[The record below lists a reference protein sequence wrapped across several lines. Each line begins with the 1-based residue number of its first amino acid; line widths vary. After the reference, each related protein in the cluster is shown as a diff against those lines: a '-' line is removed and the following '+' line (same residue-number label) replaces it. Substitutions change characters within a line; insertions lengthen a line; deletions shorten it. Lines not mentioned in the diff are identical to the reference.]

1 MKQTVACCHIA
12 STCLKG
18 VRNMKKKSQTQTSV
32 KAGKPKAKK
41 DSKMPAVL
49 ELPETYSVE
58 ESNHPSHLRRGAV
71 TITEIRE
78 LASFLIDK
86 AQVLNGIASQMEK
99 LAIKS
104 CDRVD
109 GVTKGIR
116 GKKLVAEFAAN
127 LNRAF
132 TDQQFG

>member
-1 MKQTVACCHIA
+1 
-12 STCLKG
+12 
-18 VRNMKKKSQTQTSV
+18 MKKKSQTQTSV
-32 KAGKPKAKK
+32 KTGKPKAKK
-41 DSKMPAVL
+41 GSKMQAVL

-71 TITEIRE
+71 TILEIRE

-86 AQVLNGIASQMEK
+86 AQALNGIASQMEK
-99 LAIKS
+99 LAFKS

>member
-1 MKQTVACCHIA
+1 
-12 STCLKG
+12 
-18 VRNMKKKSQTQTSV
+18 MKKKSQTPTSV
-32 KAGKPKAKK
+32 KSGQGKKK
-41 DSKMPAVL
+41 ESTKMPAIA
-49 ELPETYSVE
+49 ESPTIYAE

-71 TITEIRE
+71 SIGEVRE
-78 LASFLIDK
+78 LADFLISQ
-86 AQVLNGIASQMEK
+86 AQILNGIAKNMER
-99 LAIKS
+99 LAMNS

-127 LNRAF
+127 LNRAC